1 MPKNEEDWR
10 CFSRMAMIVELRLAR
25 ASKSGPKRKDG
36 NKGYIHYWTGTFFQK
51 YFFIRDGIAW
61 SVWSFIQKEQP
72 GNSYKIT

>member
-51 YFFIRDGIAW
+51 LLFH
-61 SVWSFIQKEQP
+61 S
-72 GNSYKIT
+72 